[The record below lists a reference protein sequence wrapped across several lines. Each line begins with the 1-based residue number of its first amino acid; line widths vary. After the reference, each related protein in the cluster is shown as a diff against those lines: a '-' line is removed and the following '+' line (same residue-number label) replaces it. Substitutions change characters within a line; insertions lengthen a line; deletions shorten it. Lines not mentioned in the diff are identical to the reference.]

1 MMRIATVIVAALL
14 CGCSEPATPPV
25 QPETASAPINT
36 AGEQLLAE
44 PPVNWQLVFQSDRP
58 GTRLVEYIPD
68 DSPADDWVEKLAFE
82 SFTGN
87 PLPAPNELIAQIAAD
102 QRATCEHLTNTQ
114 TFSGEENGYPTVVHL
129 LICYV
134 NKLNNKGQVSLVKAI
149 RGDAHFYAITMAAR
163 TQPIE
168 FDNELPVPAA
178 LIAQWAAYLGA
189 VSVCN
194 PDAPAHPCPDR
205 TPAVPASE
213 AASEPVGS

>member
-1 MMRIATVIVAALL
+1 MKRIACVLVATLL
-14 CGCSEPATPPV
+14 AGCSEPVPPANPKLATNP
-25 QPETASAPINT
+25 ASFE
-36 AGEQLLAE
+36 GEQLLAE

-58 GTRLVEYIPD
+58 GTRLVEYVPD

-82 SFTGN
+82 SFTGD

-102 QRATCEHLTNTQ
+102 QRATCEHLTDTQ

-134 NKLNNKGQVSLVKAI
+134 NKLNNRGQVSLVKAI
-149 RGDAHFYAITMAAR
+149 QGDAHFYAITMAAR

-168 FDNELPVPAA
+168 LDNELPLPAE

-189 VSVCN
+189 ISVCN
-194 PDAPAHPCPDR
+194 ADAPAHPCPDNAKSL
-205 TPAVPASE
+205 PVPSE
-213 AASEPVGS
+213 GSEPVGS